1 MTDLVAEQTI
11 WCKETI
17 LPSFA
22 VSHRAC
28 VKIKGTTIW
37 AGVNPAASSVAGTL
51 SEVDTL
57 VYPAQGW
64 NHIAVGF
71 DTSPTVSRV

>member
-1 MTDLVAEQTI
+1 M
-11 WCKETI
+11 I
-17 LPSFA
+17 LASFA

-37 AGVNPAASSVAGTL
+37 AGVNPAAPTVAGTL
-51 SEVDTL
+51 SEIDTL
-57 VYPAQGW
+57 VYPSLGW

-71 DTSPTVSRV
+71 DTTAVSRV